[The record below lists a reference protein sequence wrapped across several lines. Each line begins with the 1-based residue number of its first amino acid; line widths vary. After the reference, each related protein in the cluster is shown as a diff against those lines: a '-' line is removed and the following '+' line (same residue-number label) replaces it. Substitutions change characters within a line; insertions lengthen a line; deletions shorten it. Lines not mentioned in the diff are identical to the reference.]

1 VGTAGAALTVMGF
14 WAGLLDSGRLFAA
27 ERFDLKIP
35 PPFSSPSP
43 GRFPARPLAS
53 RTVSIDNVAVGDSD
67 ADPESMSLSRLLA
80 VAGHVVAIRWQ
91 RFMGG
96 YGLTPHGLAVL
107 AYLEH
112 GSALTQR
119 ELARRC
125 GVAPSTLNHTVD
137 HLARSGWVERCR
149 DATDRRLVRLAL
161 TESGFRHLRQVQEA
175 ADRQIE
181 PMLDHLAPADEAVVR
196 GFLLETVARFQ
207 EDDPVLGYP
216 V

>member
-1 VGTAGAALTVMGF
+1 
-14 WAGLLDSGRLFAA
+14 
-27 ERFDLKIP
+27 
-35 PPFSSPSP
+35 
-43 GRFPARPLAS
+43 
-53 RTVSIDNVAVGDSD
+53 VGDSD
-67 ADPESMSLSRLLA
+67 ADPENVSLSRLLA

-91 RFMGG
+91 RFMGA

-137 HLARSGWVERCR
+137 HLARSGWIERCR
-149 DATDRRLVRLAL
+149 DAADRRLVRLAL
-161 TESGFRHLRQVQEA
+161 TESGQRHLRQVQEA

-181 PMLDHLAPADEAVVR
+181 PMLDHLARSDEPAVR
-196 GFLLETVARFQ
+196 RFLLETVTRFQ
-207 EDDPVLGYP
+207 EMDDDPPAVLGYP
-216 V
+216 L